1 MIRSILTAIALSVS
15 ALAAA
20 QLPSPIPEISA
31 GNTRVDH
38 YPAHT
43 ANFPNG
49 VQGIPSVIYWQPIG
63 YRALTLDLY
72 LPPGS
77 VPRPATG
84 FPLVVYIHGG
94 AWLGGDA
101 HLSGPFVDFPG
112 VLASLSARG
121 YVVASVEYRL
131 SGEAKF
137 PAQVQDVKAAIGWLR
152 INASKYGIDPARA
165 MTWGVSAGGY
175 LAGLAAVS
183 CNAAG
188 LEPKQ
193 TGQAHAPAPVADS
206 VTSSN
211 VSDCVQG
218 AVTWFGVFDMATIG
232 DQAKEDKAM
241 SRDAADA
248 PEWQLLGC
256 FGNNKCDPKRI
267 ASASPVTY
275 VDKNSS
281 PMLLIVGTEDTL
293 VPYHQTLEMAEK
305 LKSAGIRHELIVLP
319 GINHGFIGKTPE
331 ETRDANLKALDATF
345 RFIDQTIGSA
355 SGKSGQR

>member
-1 MIRSILTAIALSVS
+1 MIRSVLTAIALSVP

-20 QLPSPIPEISA
+20 QLPSPLPVISA
-31 GNTRVDH
+31 GNARVDH

-43 ANFPNG
+43 ANFLNG
-49 VQGIPSVIYWQPIG
+49 VQGVPSVIYWQQIG

-84 FPLVVYIHGG
+84 FPLVVFIHGG
-94 AWLGGDA
+94 GWLGGDA
-101 HLSGPFVDFPG
+101 HKSSPFADFPG

-121 YVVASVEYRL
+121 YVVASIEYRL
-131 SGEAKF
+131 SSEARF
-137 PAQVQDVKAAIGWLR
+137 PAQIQDVKAAIRWLR

-183 CNAAG
+183 CNAAD

-193 TGQAHAPAPVADS
+193 TGKAYAAVPVADS
-206 VTSSN
+206 VTSSSN

-218 AVTWFGVFDMATIG
+218 AVTWFGVFDMATID

-256 FGNNKCDPKRI
+256 FGNSKCDPKRI
-267 ASASPVTY
+267 AAASPVTY
-275 VDKNSS
+275 VDRNSS
-281 PMLLIVGTEDTL
+281 PMLLIVGSGDTL

-319 GINHGFIGKTPE
+319 GINHSFIGKTPE
-331 ETRDANLKALDATF
+331 QTRDANLKVLDATF
-345 RFIDQTIGSA
+345 RFIDRTIGSA
-355 SGKSGQR
+355 SKSGQR